1 MESSHLGL
9 HAPGH
14 GLLSS
19 LAGMAKNF
27 IGLLISRI
35 ELATVELAE
44 VRTNLLKLLLV
55 AAFGLIAAWFA
66 LVFWAG
72 LLVFL
77 TWDALGWKILLIVAA
92 VFTAVAIGFYFYAQ
106 SMFKTGRL
114 SMSVTL
120 AELRN
125 DRDALL

>member
-1 MESSHLGL
+1 MERQHAGPA
-9 HAPGH
+9 APGH
-14 GLLSS
+14 GLISG
-19 LAGMAKNF
+19 LASMTKNF
-27 IGLLISRI
+27 FALLVSRL
-35 ELATVELAE
+35 ELAAIELAE

-66 LVFWAG
+66 LVFWSG

-92 VFTAVAIGFYFYAQ
+92 VFTAISFAIFFYAK
-106 SMFKTGRL
+106 SMLKHGRL
-114 SMSVTL
+114 SMPATL
-120 AELRN
+120 AELRS